1 MKQWFALSAI
11 GRDRPG
17 IVADLAELIYECDCN
32 LEDSSMTILGS
43 EFAVLLLLTGDDKDI
58 AERLS
63 NACKRLEW
71 EKRLTVFFRPLE
83 AEPIPYAASH
93 QARRYALQAVGID
106 KAGIVAKLSR
116 CLADVPSLSVVG
128 DSADTATALE
138 VSEDLQ
144 PDVVLIDIGMAH
156 GPPLARQIRQNMAG
170 ARVIALAVSDASTDA
185 MSWAGAGV
193 VGYITRDQAIEDLVT
208 TVERAARGEVVCPHR
223 VVASLL
229 DGLAAQARDDAP
241 WRDDRLERL
250 SAREA
255 EILTLIEAGMSNK
268 EMARKLSISLST
280 VKNHVHSVLRK
291 LEVPHRFDAAR
302 RRQPPA
308 TRIGSPEPDSVVGA

>member
-1 MKQWFALSAI
+1 MSAAI
-11 GRDRPG
+11 AGRGGGSPETTRASRDQHPAVRVF
-17 IVADLAELIYECDCN
+17 ILA
-32 LEDSSMTILGS
+32 T
-43 EFAVLLLLTGDDKDI
+43 V
-58 AERLS
+58 RLY
-63 NACKRLEW
+63 RE
-71 EKRLTVFFRPLE
+71 
-83 AEPIPYAASH
+83 
-93 QARRYALQAVGID
+93 G
-106 KAGIVAKLSR
+106 LSR

-138 VSEDLQ
+138 VIEDLQ